1 MHPAHHKVPI
11 DETSAS
17 QAKAR
22 RDPSPEPS
30 CALAIDHHI
39 VHSASM
45 CARTLDLNG
54 SRASS
59 RQLPAKTRIA
69 RQSKKPRQQVAAVCY
84 RIRNSGIEF
93 LLVRT
98 RKGRWTFP
106 KGGLEPGLTRAQT
119 AALEAFEEAGVH
131 GRVEEDS
138 FAEYTLD
145 KRDLQT
151 NSRRAKTRIQ
161 AHLCE
166 VFQLGRPQESNR
178 NPTWYSPSKAKRR
191 LQEERRAEIGIELA
205 SVIDRAVIRIER
217 LQTGSDS
224 ANDPL
229 QKVFFESRQAA
240 LRLLMEPPA
249 FQEYVS
255 RKQFAGMSSPHRRR
269 EKILRLVP
277 APQLEP

>member
-1 MHPAHHKVPI
+1 
-11 DETSAS
+11 
-17 QAKAR
+17 
-22 RDPSPEPS
+22 
-30 CALAIDHHI
+30 
-39 VHSASM
+39 M
-45 CARTLDLNG
+45 CARSLDLDG

-59 RQLPAKTRIA
+59 RHLPAKTRIA
-69 RQSKKPRQQVAAVCY
+69 SQSKKPRQQVAAVCY
-84 RIRNSGIEF
+84 RIRNSGVEF

-131 GRVEEDS
+131 GRIEEDS

-145 KRDLQT
+145 KREVET
-151 NSRRAKTRIQ
+151 NSRRAETRIQ

-166 VFQLGRPQESNR
+166 VLQLGRPQESNR
-178 NPTWYSPSKAKRR
+178 NPTWCSPAKAKRR

-224 ANDPL
+224 PTDPL
-229 QKVFFESRQAA
+229 QRVFFESRQAA
-240 LRLLMEPPA
+240 LRLLMEPAA

-255 RKQFAGMSSPHRRR
+255 RKQFAGVSLPNRRR
-269 EKILRLVP
+269 GKILRLVP
-277 APQLEP
+277 APQLES

>member
-1 MHPAHHKVPI
+1 
-11 DETSAS
+11 
-17 QAKAR
+17 
-22 RDPSPEPS
+22 
-30 CALAIDHHI
+30 
-39 VHSASM
+39 M

-255 RKQFAGMSSPHRRR
+255 RKQFAGMSLPNRRR